1 MPYWI
6 RYSEYHSGAWLDD
19 RLVPFDP
26 PILNSASKLVAVA
39 KDRLRSQWDFFLA
52 SMWSILSNAMLQFS
66 CSTCVVDTGVAPERM
81 MRAQDYRLLASAY
94 NKRGC
99 RERGVSRRNH
109 AFRRDTRVKDTSWT
123 RKLQHCITQNQ
134 SLWLRS
140 FSLANTAPTGF
151 KAELKMNGSN
161 GTYRSM

>member
-81 MRAQDYRLLASAY
+81 MRAHDSSLLAPVY

-99 RERGVSRRNH
+99 TERGVSRRNH
-109 AFRRDTRVKDTSWT
+109 TLRRDTRVNDTNCT
-123 RKLQHCITQNQ
+123 RKLQHCITQNE
-134 SLWLRS
+134 SH
-140 FSLANTAPTGF
+140 FSQKEISMAPQLF
-151 KAELKMNGSN
+151 FSEHCPHLF
-161 GTYRSM
+161 